1 LLSVIQRERLSYEQ
15 IASVTAR
22 VHQGAIDVLGQV
34 VNPTSVHQGK
44 FSMGTVLGLIAVH
57 GRAGLDEF
65 ENCSL
70 GDPRVGAFRDRVTME
85 LDPEVDAAYPKRWIG
100 KVNVRTTD
108 GRVLSGRVDVPKGDP
123 GNSLSRSEL
132 EEKAVRLG
140 KFRGGASEP
149 EVREAAARIWRLDGQ
164 ARVGKIVR

>member
-1 LLSVIQRERLSYEQ
+1 
-15 IASVTAR
+15 
-22 VHQGAIDVLGQV
+22 
-34 VNPTSVHQGK
+34 
-44 FSMGTVLGLIAVH
+44 VLGLIAVH

-70 GDPRVGAFRDRVTME
+70 GDPRVVAFRDRVTME
-85 LDPEVDAAYPKRWIG
+85 LDPEVDAAYPRRWIG
-100 KVNVRTTD
+100 KVDVRTND

-140 KFRGGASEP
+140 LFRGGARER
-149 EVREAAARIWRLDGQ
+149 EVRDAAALIWRLDGQ
-164 ARVGKIVR
+164 PHVTRLLG